1 MIKKTK
7 SAPGKETGAAQE
19 TSNTSNDNGNT
30 SAAQRARLLARLRQV
45 PVSTLDARHALDIL
59 HPGGRVMELRRLG
72 FNILTYWRS
81 EESLRGKVHRVAL
94 YVLTGE
100 SEAYHG

>member
-1 MIKKTK
+1 MDNKTK
-7 SAPGKETGAAQE
+7 AAPGKKTGAAQE
-19 TSNTSNDNGNT
+19 TSDTSNGNT

-94 YVLTGE
+94 YVLASE
-100 SEAYHG
+100 SGVRHG